1 MSETAPLPFAAAADG
16 VRLAVRL
23 TPKASAARILGTIED
38 GTGGLALKVA
48 VTAPPEAGKAN
59 DALLALLAKTLG
71 VKRSALSLMLGATD
85 RRKLVHIAGAPAAL
99 VSLLEERLGPWLR
112 RD

>member
-1 MSETAPLPFAAAADG
+1 VSAAPGRPFAAAPDG
-16 VRLAVRL
+16 ARLAVRL
-23 TPKASAARILGTIED
+23 TPKAAAARILGVIED
-38 GTGGLALKVA
+38 GAGGWALKVA

-71 VKRSALSLMLGATD
+71 LKRHALSLALGAAD
-85 RRKLVHIAGAPAAL
+85 RRKLVHIAGNAADL
-99 VSLLEERLGPWLR
+99 ATQLEERLAPWLR

>member
-1 MSETAPLPFAAAADG
+1 MSAAPALPFAAASGG

-23 TPKASAARILGTIED
+23 TPKAAAARILGVIED
-38 GTGGLALKVA
+38 GAGGHALKVA
-48 VTAPPEAGKAN
+48 VTAAPEAGKAN

-71 VKRSALSLMLGATD
+71 VRRGALSLVLGAAD
-85 RRKLVHIAGAPAAL
+85 RRKLVHIAGDPAAL
-99 VSLLEERLGPWLR
+99 AAQLEERLGAWLR

>member
-1 MSETAPLPFAAAADG
+1 MKLPFAAAPGG

-23 TPKASAARILGTIED
+23 SPKASAGRILGLIED
-38 GTGGLALKVA
+38 GAGGVALKVA

-59 DALLALLAKTLG
+59 DALLALLAKALG
-71 VKRSALSLMLGATD
+71 LKRRDLSLQLGAAD
-85 RRKLVHIAGAPAAL
+85 RRKLVHIAGDPAVLAAT
-99 VSLLEERLGPWLR
+99 LEEKLGPWLK